1 MNIQSTTSGW
11 LFGLGAFMWWGVAPI
26 YFKFI
31 THVGAIEIL
40 AHRVFWCIPVTII
53 LMALIK
59 KKIAILSIIKNP
71 RLIIGLTISTALIS
85 VNWIIF
91 TWAVTN
97 EQILATSLGYFINP
111 VMTIVM
117 GVILLGERLD
127 KIQWLAVV
135 FVIFGV
141 ANQVFN
147 FGEFPWIALSL
158 AISFAIY
165 GFIKKQ
171 LKVDPLNGFLV
182 ETLIALP
189 FALGY
194 IIWSLPQPDTQFINA
209 GIESDL
215 WLIAGGIVTA
225 VPLILF
231 TTAAQRIPLSGLGF
245 LQFLAPSISFVIATQ
260 LYNEPLSDA
269 QFLSFILIWLGL
281 ALYLI
286 KPIKSFVKN

>member
-1 MNIQSTTSGW
+1 
-11 LFGLGAFMWWGVAPI
+11 
-26 YFKFI
+26 
-31 THVGAIEIL
+31 
-40 AHRVFWCIPVTII
+40 
-53 LMALIK
+53 MA
-59 KKIAILSIIKNP
+59 
-71 RLIIGLTISTALIS
+71 
-85 VNWIIF
+85 
-91 TWAVTN
+91 
-97 EQILATSLGYFINP
+97 
-111 VMTIVM
+111 
-117 GVILLGERLD
+117 
-127 KIQWLAVV
+127 
-135 FVIFGV
+135 
-141 ANQVFN
+141 
-147 FGEFPWIALSL
+147 
-158 AISFAIY
+158 
-165 GFIKKQ
+165 
-171 LKVDPLNGFLV
+171 FLV